1 MTLETTVALARRHSL
16 ADLLRRSAAR
26 YPDRVAVIDGPRA
39 RTYAELDAEASRIAN
54 ALHARGL
61 GVGDRIAL
69 LSRNSLEYVQVVFG
83 VARSGGVLVPINFML
98 GGSEAGYILRH
109 SSSVALVVQDAL
121 VDVAE
126 QAIAHAEAQGS
137 VRAQVVLGSDRDGWE
152 RFERLLAHRDSSEPA
167 VVIRPDDPAQVLYT
181 SGTESRPKGAVL
193 AHSALIA
200 QYTSCIVDGG
210 MDASDVEL
218 HALPLFHCAQQ
229 HCFLV
234 PDIYLGA
241 RSVIVG
247 APDPA
252 TLLEE
257 IERHGITKF
266 FAPPTVWIGM
276 LRHPDFDRRD
286 LSSLRK
292 GYYGAAIMPVE
303 VLREISD
310 RLPNVRLW
318 NFYGQTE
325 MAPAAVMLQPE
336 DQLRKAGAAGHPC
349 LNVET
354 RVVDE
359 DGVDVAVG
367 EVGEIVHRG
376 PHAILEYL
384 DDDKKTAEAFRGGWF
399 HSGDLGTLDEEGYL
413 TVVDRIK
420 DMIKTGGENVASR
433 EVEEV
438 LYEHDAVAELA
449 VIGIAHPVWIEAV
462 VAIVVVKQDWSV
474 TADDLKS
481 HARSRLAP
489 FKVPKAFAFVDGLPK
504 NPSGKLLKRELRE
517 QYAYLAGAI
526 GGGRAATAA
535 EASVPDA
542 AS

>member
-438 LYEHDAVAELA
+438 LYEHDAVGELA

-462 VAIVVVKQDWSV
+462 VAIVVVKQDSSV

>member
-438 LYEHDAVAELA
+438 LYEHDAVGELA

>member
-1 MTLETTVALARRHSL
+1 MTLETTVALVRRHTL

-39 RTYAELDAEASRIAN
+39 RTYAELDADASRVAN
-54 ALHARGL
+54 ALHDRGL
-61 GVGDRIAL
+61 GVGDRIGL
-69 LSRNSLEYVQVVFG
+69 LSRNSLEYAQLVFG

-98 GGSEAGYILRH
+98 GGGEVGYILRH
-109 SSSVALVVQDAL
+109 SSSAALIVQDAL

-137 VRAQVVLGSDRDGWE
+137 LCARIVLGGERDGWE
-152 RFERLLAHRDSSEPA
+152 PFERLLAHPEASEPA

-193 AHSALIA
+193 AHSALVA

-210 MDASDVEL
+210 MDSSDVEL
-218 HALPLFHCAQQ
+218 HAMPLFHCAQQ

-241 RSVIVG
+241 KSVIVG
-247 APDPA
+247 APDPGA
-252 TLLEE
+252 LLEE
-257 IERHGITKF
+257 IERHGVTKF
-266 FAPPTVWIGM
+266 FAPPTMWIGM
-276 LRHPDFDRRD
+276 LRHPDFDTRD

-303 VLREISD
+303 ILREITQ
-310 RLPNVRLW
+310 RLPSVRLW

-336 DQLRKAGAAGHPC
+336 DQLRKAGAAGRPC

-354 RVVDE
+354 RLVDE
-359 DGVDVAVG
+359 DGVDVGVG

-384 DDDKKTAEAFRGGWF
+384 NDDAKTAEAFRDGWF

-438 LYEHDAVAELA
+438 LYEHDAVGELA

-462 VAIVVVKQDWSV
+462 VAVIVLRQGSSV
-474 TADDLKS
+474 TAEELKA

-489 FKVPKAFAFVDGLPK
+489 FKVPKAFAFVDALPK
-504 NPSGKLLKRELRE
+504 NPSGKLLKRDMRE
-517 QYAYLAGAI
+517 QYAHLADRI
-526 GGGRAATAA
+526 GGGREGRPTSA
-535 EASVPDA
+535 A
-542 AS
+542 ASTRV